1 MPIPPHETNSKY
13 QPARRAQAFRRV
25 ALGLAWLLLYL
36 VPGIVGREPWK
47 QDETY
52 TFGIIQHMASSGDW
66 VVPMNAGVPFMEK
79 PPLFYWLASVFMR
92 ASAGW
97 LPAPDG
103 ARLATL
109 LAMLIAFAAVAAT
122 ARLIAGN
129 PGWLTRDVTGT
140 VLLLAGTIGL
150 VKHSHDLFTDI
161 GLMAASA
168 SALYALIR
176 IVDDTAQSSSPR
188 WLDAILFGIS
198 IAATFMTKGLLMPG
212 VFGIASLLVPVFV
225 PSCRSR
231 RYVLLLGTAV
241 AAGLPLMT
249 IWPWLLAQRS
259 SPLFIAW
266 FWDNNVGRF
275 LGFSVPELG
284 SDNTLLTPVKAML
297 FFAFPIGP
305 LALLAMCRA
314 TVWRDPRLVVAALV
328 VTVGLVTLGLSATMR
343 ELYLLPLLPALA
355 PLAASFLRRLT
366 RLVQRAWV
374 AVSSAVAIAS
384 LCLGWAG
391 WWIMRAP
398 VAEHHW
404 LSPLAR
410 WLPLTYQLPARQPV
424 ALAAAVAL
432 TLGWL
437 LAQPVISR
445 SGRWSGAWSWT
456 AAMTLGWGLMSTLVL
471 PWIDTAKSYREV
483 FDQAAVALAPNLAAN
498 GCVASDGFGESEAP
512 MFAWYARRQAVP
524 LETRGAEDCNVLI
537 VQTPSAHRPS
547 SLYWQPFWT
556 GARPGDRQEKFILY
570 RRIVESGAGIQTH
583 TAAFVDSA
591 AR

>member
-1 MPIPPHETNSKY
+1 M
-13 QPARRAQAFRRV
+13 
-25 ALGLAWLLLYL
+25 WLVLYL

-52 TFGIIQHMASSGDW
+52 TFGIIEHMASSGDW
-66 VVPMNAGVPFMEK
+66 VVPTNAGVPFMEK
-79 PPLFYWLASVFMR
+79 PPLFYWLATALMR
-92 ASAGW
+92 ASSGW

-129 PGWLTRDVTGT
+129 PGWLTREVVGA

-168 SALYALIR
+168 CALYALIR
-176 IVDDTAQSSSPR
+176 IVGDTALSDNPR
-188 WLDAILFGIS
+188 WRDSLLFGIS

-212 VFGIASLLVPVFV
+212 VFGVASLLVPVFV
-225 PSCRSR
+225 PYSRSR
-231 RYVLLLGTAV
+231 RYILLLGAAV
-241 AAGLPLMT
+241 AVALPLMT
-249 IWPWLLAQRS
+249 IWPSLLALRS
-259 SPLFIAW
+259 SSLFIVW

-284 SDNTLLTPVKAML
+284 SDNTYFTPVKALL

-305 LALLAMCRA
+305 LALLAMFRV
-314 TVWRDPRLVVAALV
+314 TVWRDPRMVVAALV
-328 VTVGLVTLGLSATMR
+328 VSVGLVTLGLSATMR

-355 PLAASFLRRLT
+355 PLAASFLCHLSP
-366 RLVQRAWV
+366 LVQRAWV
-374 AVSSAVAIAS
+374 AVSSAVAIA
-384 LCLGWAG
+384 CLGLGWGG

-404 LSPLAR
+404 LSPFAR
-410 WLPLTYQLPARQPV
+410 WLPLSYQLPAKQPL

-437 LAQPVISR
+437 LAQPAILR
-445 SGRWSGAWSWT
+445 SGRWSGVWSWA

-471 PWIDTAKSYREV
+471 PWIDAAKSYREV
-483 FDQAAVALAPNLAAN
+483 FDQAAVALAPNLAAK

-524 LETRGAEDCNVLI
+524 QGTRGAEDCNVLI
-537 VQTPSAHRPS
+537 VQTPSAHAPS
-547 SLYWQPFWT
+547 SLYWQPFWS
-556 GARPGDRQEKFILY
+556 GARPGDGQQKFILY
-570 RRIVESGAGIQTH
+570 RRIAEAGAGKQIHGSQPRG
-583 TAAFVDSA
+583 
-591 AR
+591 ARSSDASPA